1 MDCPCR
7 SDPLPIEKTGAASAT
22 QSALPSE
29 RDGTRLS
36 RRTVL
41 AGAASA
47 AVTLVT
53 EPLPARPARRRVML
67 ATVSANYREGFEAIA
82 RQVERAVSGE
92 DLACVA
98 EHGGAIV
105 AFFFLWNIRR
115 PVPTLG
121 IVIGDAW
128 QDQGLGRQMLRL
140 LLDEARSLGRAAV
153 ELTTMVHNDRAFHL
167 YQRVGFRY
175 VGRTTLHLGIGQTRV
190 ERRLVYPL
198 TPASEAQFRHHRA
211 TP

>member
-1 MDCPCR
+1 VAMTGRELHAKDGRVVVARRLAAGDEQALQAFYR
-7 SDPLPIEKTGAASAT
+7 SLSEKTLGFF
-22 QSALPSE
+22 PV
-29 RDGTRLS
+29 D
-36 RRTVL
+36 
-41 AGAASA
+41 
-47 AVTLVT
+47 
-53 EPLPARPARRRVML
+53 P
-67 ATVSANYREGFEAIA
+67 EGVEAIA

-92 DLACVA
+92 DLAYVA
-98 EHGGAIV
+98 EHGGAVV

-140 LLDEARSLGRAAV
+140 LLDEARSLGREAV

-175 VGRTTLHLGIGQTRV
+175 VGRTTLHLGTGQTRV

-198 TPASEAQFRHHRA
+198 TPASEAQFRHRRA
-211 TP
+211 AR